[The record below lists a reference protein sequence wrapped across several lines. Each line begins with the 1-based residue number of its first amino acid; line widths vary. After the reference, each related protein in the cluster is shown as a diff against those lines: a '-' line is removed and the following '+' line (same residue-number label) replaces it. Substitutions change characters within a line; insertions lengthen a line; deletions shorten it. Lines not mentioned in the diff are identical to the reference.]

1 MNLEKFLENNED
13 FRVFCKM
20 LKLGVPITIVRQKAE
35 KNGFDMDIFEE
46 MLMKAQKVYPDIR

>member
-1 MNLEKFLENNED
+1 MENNEE

-20 LKLGVPITIVRQKAE
+20 LKIGVPIVVVKQKAE

-46 MLMKAQKVYPDIR
+46 MLMKAQKVYPDIDK